1 MHTPSVER
9 RAARAYDRF
18 TKSRTLFEWTAAI
31 TLPTLAFVF
40 MTQLIWDF
48 VARRAGGTPEMLSST
63 FWVVTIAP
71 ALFLLT
77 LVGMLV
83 ARMQWLRAESQPEH

>member
-1 MHTPSVER
+1 MHTPSVAR
-9 RAARAYDRF
+9 PAARAYDRF

-31 TLPTLAFVF
+31 TLPVLAFAF
-40 MTQLIWDF
+40 IAQLIWDA
-48 VARRAGGTPEMLSST
+48 VVRRAGDTPEMLSFT

-83 ARMQWLRAESQPEH
+83 ARVQWRRAESQPEC